1 MKNWIKLYTTRNY
14 VEASIIKGMLEEN
27 NVAVV
32 MMNKVDSSYLVFGYI
47 DLYVP
52 AHIKEIAKN
61 LIDET
66 ISQ

>member
-52 AHIKEIAKN
+52 AHNKEIAKN